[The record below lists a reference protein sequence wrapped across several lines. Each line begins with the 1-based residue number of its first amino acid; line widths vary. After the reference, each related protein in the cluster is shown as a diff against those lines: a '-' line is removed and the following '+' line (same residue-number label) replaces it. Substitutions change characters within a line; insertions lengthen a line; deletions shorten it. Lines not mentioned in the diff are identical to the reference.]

1 MQGQFY
7 RRGMKLLNAEEMEV
21 PNCAEHMHS
30 IFSPLSTQIKFYQTY
45 LSLLCKSHHFRIKP
59 FQHMKTRYEQL
70 LTDIKKIT
78 ICNLSKVLSP
88 FNSFVP
94 ITTELHE
101 PDLRTYFILKFISC
115 VNSIF
120 ILLHLFCVGFFS
132 FLYFFSTW
140 HVSLLLTTFVL
151 FHLILHFLTFCRSCF
166 CCCHCLL
173 SCWCLTFPLIWD
185 EQRKMNYVRCWT
197 YAYNKHPTFRRCHG
211 SICYAIF
218 LWLV

>member
-1 MQGQFY
+1 
-7 RRGMKLLNAEEMEV
+7 MKLLNAEEMEV

-78 ICNLSKVLSP
+78 ICYLSKVLSP

-115 VNSIF
+115 VNAF
-120 ILLHLFCVGFFS
+120 HFPPLILCGFF
-132 FLYFFSTW
+132 FFSLFFFNLTCLFITNRICL
-140 HVSLLLTTFVL
+140 VSSHSAFP
-151 FHLILHFLTFCRSCF
+151 HIL
-166 CCCHCLL
+166 
-173 SCWCLTFPLIWD
+173 
-185 EQRKMNYVRCWT
+185 
-197 YAYNKHPTFRRCHG
+197 
-211 SICYAIF
+211 
-218 LWLV
+218 